1 MPLCCKNHIG
11 IEVTAVSFGSLQLA
25 NKMPTRP
32 LMGPEALID
41 TLSEPCPPWEL
52 VPQLRLQPNPCPWCV
67 GPAQSY
73 ANTSVT
79 QTARLQNKALRCTD
93 LTPVVPHYLPD
104 VCGVAVPG
112 TWYENFPN
120 LLSFPVAV
128 LKSIPISIVHV
139 APLNESFLRIL
150 PAIGGNVHTFIV
162 LSSLLFAPTRSAC
175 CNWHRDLSLRST
187 DGHSASSRS
196 PFTAKRR
203 NPLPYPVVSGGWG
216 SDHFKAML

>member
-1 MPLCCKNHIG
+1 MRVGSTAQAAAQPL
-11 IEVTAVSFGSLQLA
+11 
-25 NKMPTRP
+25 P
-32 LMGPEALID
+32 LVCGTGPELCQHVSNTDSKASKQSIALY
-41 TLSEPCPPWEL
+41 
-52 VPQLRLQPNPCPWCV
+52 R
-67 GPAQSY
+67 
-73 ANTSVT
+73 
-79 QTARLQNKALRCTD
+79 

-112 TWYENFPN
+112 TWYEIFPN

-150 PAIGGNVHTFIV
+150 PAIRGNVHTFIV